1 MLLKVEGTP
10 YSKDTNSHALLA
22 TNRSLIQENE
32 ARKKLS
38 KSISDKNNEIN
49 RLKNQVEEMS
59 SDMKE
64 VKSLLNQLLEKSR

>member
-1 MLLKVEGTP
+1 MLVKVEGTP
-10 YSKDTNSHALLA
+10 YSKDTNSRALLA
-22 TNRSLIQENE
+22 TNKSLLKENE
-32 ARKKLS
+32 ERKRMS
-38 KSISDKNNEIN
+38 KSITDKNNEIN